1 MVQLGSDFQQFQ
13 LDVATKGRKQMIGL
27 GTNRL
32 GGRLFERSV
41 LLQGF
46 VKGFDVP
53 PFAVDCHDSVVG
65 EVEVAA
71 HQILDTGTA
80 VFVCEDLLDQL
91 EWEIY
96 DFQIDDLPD
105 TRFQGT

>member
-1 MVQLGSDFQQFQ
+1 MVQVGSNFEQLQ

-27 GTNRL
+27 GANRL

-41 LLQGF
+41 LLQRLM
-46 VKGFDVP
+46 KGFDVA
-53 PFAVDCHDSVVG
+53 PFAVDGHDPVVG

-71 HQILDTGTA
+71 HQIVATGTA

-96 DFQIDDLPD
+96 GFQLDDLPD
-105 TRFQGT
+105 TRF